1 MKEILLRET
10 IDHLGRRGEVVKV
23 ADGYARNYLLP
34 RKLALPVTK
43 SNQRQVER
51 ERAAVQ
57 VLEAEER
64 RGAEAVAARI
74 DVLQCVLERRVGETE
89 TLYGSVT
96 SADLAEYLDEQ
107 QVSIDKRKIT
117 LGEPIKV
124 LGEYVVPIK
133 LHRTVTA
140 QLKVNVVRETV
151 DEAGEE
157 TTSKEETTSE

>member
-1 MKEILLRET
+1 MREILLRET
-10 IDHLGRRGEVVKV
+10 IDHLGRRGEIVKV

-34 RKLALPVTK
+34 RKLGLPVTK
-43 SNQRQVER
+43 SNQRQIER

-57 VLEAEER
+57 ALEAEER

-74 DVLQCVLERRVGETE
+74 DALQCVIERRVGETE

-96 SADLAEYLDEQ
+96 SADLAEYLDAQ
-107 QVSIDKRKIT
+107 QISIDKRKIT

-133 LHRTVTA
+133 LHRAVTA
-140 QLKVNVVRETV
+140 QLKVSVVREAV

>member
-1 MKEILLRET
+1 MREILLRET

-51 ERAAVQ
+51 ERAAVE
-57 VLEAEER
+57 VLEAAER

-74 DVLQCVLERRVGETE
+74 DVLQCVIERRVGETE

-124 LGEYVVPIK
+124 LGEYVVPIE
-133 LHRTVTA
+133 LHRNVTA
-140 QLKVNVVRETV
+140 QLKVSVVREAV
-151 DEAGEE
+151 DEAGEK
-157 TTSKEETTSE
+157 TTPKEETASE

>member
-140 QLKVNVVRETV
+140 QLKVNVVREAV

>member
-1 MKEILLRET
+1 MREILLRET
-10 IDHLGRRGEVVKV
+10 IDHLGRRGEIVKV

-34 RKLALPVTK
+34 RKLGLPVTK
-43 SNQRQVER
+43 SNQRQIER

-57 VLEAEER
+57 ALEAEER

-74 DVLQCVLERRVGETE
+74 DALQCVIERRVGETE

-96 SADLAEYLDEQ
+96 SADLAEYLDAQ
-107 QVSIDKRKIT
+107 QISIDKRKIT

-133 LHRTVTA
+133 LHRAVTA
-140 QLKVNVVRETV
+140 QLKVSVVREAV
-151 DEAGEE
+151 DEVGEE
-157 TTSKEETTSE
+157 ITSKEETTSE

>member
-1 MKEILLRET
+1 MREILLRET

-34 RKLALPVTK
+34 RKLGLPVTK

-57 VLEAEER
+57 ALEAEER

-74 DVLQCVLERRVGETE
+74 DALQCVIERRVGETE

-133 LHRTVTA
+133 LHRAVTA
-140 QLKVNVVRETV
+140 QLKVSVVREAV
-151 DEAGEE
+151 DEVGEE
-157 TTSKEETTSE
+157 ITSKEETTSE

>member
-1 MKEILLRET
+1 MREILLRET
-10 IDHLGRRGEVVKV
+10 IDHLGRRGEIVKV

-34 RKLALPVTK
+34 RKLGLPVTK
-43 SNQRQVER
+43 SNQRQIER

-57 VLEAEER
+57 ALEAEER

-74 DVLQCVLERRVGETE
+74 DVLQCVIERRVGETE

-96 SADLAEYLDEQ
+96 SADLAEYLDAQ
-107 QVSIDKRKIT
+107 QISIDKRKIT

-133 LHRTVTA
+133 LHRAVTA
-140 QLKVNVVRETV
+140 QLKVSVVREAV
-151 DEAGEE
+151 DEVGEE
-157 TTSKEETTSE
+157 ITSKEETTSE

>member
-1 MKEILLRET
+1 MREILLRET

-34 RKLALPVTK
+34 RKLGLPVTK
-43 SNQRQVER
+43 SNQRQIER

-57 VLEAEER
+57 ALEAEER

-74 DVLQCVLERRVGETE
+74 DALQCVIERRVGETE

-96 SADLAEYLDEQ
+96 SADLAEYLDAQ
-107 QVSIDKRKIT
+107 QISIDKRKIT

-133 LHRTVTA
+133 LHRAVTA
-140 QLKVNVVRETV
+140 QLKVSVVREAV
-151 DEAGEE
+151 DEVGEE
-157 TTSKEETTSE
+157 ITSKEETTSE

>member
-1 MKEILLRET
+1 MREILLRET
-10 IDHLGRRGEVVKV
+10 IDHLGRRGEIVKV

-34 RKLALPVTK
+34 RKLGLPVTK
-43 SNQRQVER
+43 SNQRQIER

-57 VLEAEER
+57 ALEAEER

-74 DVLQCVLERRVGETE
+74 DAVQCVIERRVGETE

-96 SADLAEYLDEQ
+96 SADLAEYLDAQ
-107 QVSIDKRKIT
+107 QISIDKRKIT

-133 LHRTVTA
+133 LHRAVTA
-140 QLKVNVVRETV
+140 QLKVSVVREAV
-151 DEAGEE
+151 DEVGEE
-157 TTSKEETTSE
+157 ITSKEETTSE

>member
-1 MKEILLRET
+1 MREILLREN

-34 RKLALPVTK
+34 RKLGLPVTK

-57 VLEAEER
+57 VIEVEER
-64 RGAEAVAARI
+64 RGADAVAARI
-74 DVLQCVLERRVGETE
+74 DALQCVIERRVGETE

-96 SADLAEYLDEQ
+96 SADLAEYLDAQ
-107 QVSIDKRKIT
+107 QISIDKRKIA

-133 LHRTVTA
+133 LHRAVTA
-140 QLKVNVVRETV
+140 QLKVSVVREAV

-157 TTSKEETTSE
+157 ITSKEETKSE